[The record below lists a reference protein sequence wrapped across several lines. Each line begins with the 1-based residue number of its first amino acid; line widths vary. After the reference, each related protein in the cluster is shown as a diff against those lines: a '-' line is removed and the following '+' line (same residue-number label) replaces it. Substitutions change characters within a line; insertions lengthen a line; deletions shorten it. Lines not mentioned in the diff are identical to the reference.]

1 MEKLIYKVTKPYIHE
16 ALAALAI
23 DELLGW
29 GAYLISI
36 LLTHD
41 YLLPLVFPA
50 VMTLAGIILDAPLLI
65 KCLIDRKTQIVVEKF
80 GTYIETYPDVS
91 FSNKITR
98 GEESILTTWYFP
110 KEWNM
115 IRYKPVFRTK
125 DGKKIKPRSIISTAK
140 GQMTVFYNIR
150 GIQEKTDEELLFQVK
165 YLKCSKT
172 LLSIKM
178 ICYPSSMKKRTKEY
192 IDSNLSD
199 LLKWVIKA

>member
-1 MEKLIYKVTKPYIHE
+1 MERLIYKVTKPYIHE

-50 VMTLAGIILDAPLLI
+50 VITLVGLVLDAPLLI
-65 KCLIDRKTQIVVEKF
+65 KCLIDRKTQIVVEKT
-80 GTYIETYPDVS
+80 GTYFDLYPDIS

-98 GEESILTTWYFP
+98 GDESILTTWYYP

-115 IRYKPVFRTK
+115 ERYKPVFKTK
-125 DGKKIKPRSIISTAK
+125 EGKKIKPRSIISTAK
-140 GQMTVFYNIR
+140 GQTTVFSNIR
-150 GIQEKTDEELLFQVK
+150 GIQEKTDEELLFRVK
-165 YLKCSKT
+165 YLKHSKA

-178 ICYPSSMKKRTKEY
+178 ISYPSNMKKRTKEY

-199 LLKWVIKA
+199 LLKWVIKV